1 METRM
6 QPNSRSLLAAAIAA
20 ILSGVTTQAVAQEA
34 APADSATEAKPEAA
48 AEKPAADVAE
58 LSTMQVVEDPLRAIS
73 NEPSASSFGFVK
85 PLLETPRTVSFVS
98 EEQISL
104 FGVSAVEDL
113 MRVVPG
119 TYTTTRYGLQ
129 GGINVRG
136 VSADMYYRGMKRL
149 NMQGHVRTVLSA
161 MDGIEVVKGPPSPIY
176 GMGKIGG
183 YTNLTPKSSRAKTGT
198 YLPGTTGFYQVAGGA
213 YGRLE
218 GQLGVGGPVSL
229 GKKQAGFYGF
239 LMLED
244 SDSYIKQVGVQQ
256 RFGQITMSVENFLGP
271 FRLEAG
277 GQAQNSITSGAYMN
291 RVTQAL
297 VDNGDY
303 VSGQP
308 MVNMDLNNDGQ
319 IGYVEQYQASPVRGN
334 LSAGNLTLS
343 QRYTWQRDS
352 SGGLVPFDSFAVVP
366 GIPATML
373 AYLQAHP
380 EINCR
385 AADVMRA
392 MPAGGP
398 LPTSGQLPVGFALN
412 PCTVQTVKVDYR
424 RNGAFE
430 REQNAVQRLGYIDL
444 VYDVNPDFTVKNQM
458 FYDNIDSFKDSWL
471 PYGENQYIKT
481 IENKFTITKRIPD
494 SWLPDFVR
502 INSLASANYRRTSG
516 WIRSSGGDFDY
527 RQDVMFNNG
536 ISYPNTKFWTQWS
549 NDTYATGTPASTNRW
564 STFDER
570 GVGLMFDIDMFR
582 KMNLL
587 LGSRYDKSH
596 AEAQDAAPFNPQ
608 TGTSA
613 NPGRFISPG
622 PVVNGTDSG
631 KSWSASL
638 SYQLP
643 FGLRPYFTMANS
655 SLTLDGSNNIVQAS
669 VIPAGHIG
677 EAELKEAGLKG
688 SFFGGKL
695 IWTSSAYEQTRT
707 DVATAD
713 DPTAGAEVSSTL
725 ARGVETEIKFVPTR
739 DLYISVYGLW
749 QKSNYTVD
757 TTANIEVN
765 GRQIGFQDVL
775 DPVTGAVL
783 FPAEAFLY
791 GGRASV
797 TLPAGQP
804 QFREKTT
811 DPKRQFGMSGT
822 YQMKN
827 GFGMLFNVTYVSEVF
842 ADRVKS
848 ILLPEA
854 LVGNVGVTYDRN
866 QWHVKGNAYNVTD
879 ERYFRGRSS
888 DTNSQLMSVM
898 PGRRWELT
906 VKKDF

>member
-1 METRM
+1 
-6 QPNSRSLLAAAIAA
+6 
-20 ILSGVTTQAVAQEA
+20 
-34 APADSATEAKPEAA
+34 
-48 AEKPAADVAE
+48 
-58 LSTMQVVEDPLRAIS
+58 
-73 NEPSASSFGFVK
+73 
-85 PLLETPRTVSFVS
+85 
-98 EEQISL
+98 
-104 FGVSAVEDL
+104 
-113 MRVVPG
+113 
-119 TYTTTRYGLQ
+119 
-129 GGINVRG
+129 
-136 VSADMYYRGMKRL
+136 
-149 NMQGHVRTVLSA
+149 
-161 MDGIEVVKGPPSPIY
+161 
-176 GMGKIGG
+176 
-183 YTNLTPKSSRAKTGT
+183 
-198 YLPGTTGFYQVAGGA
+198 
-213 YGRLE
+213 
-218 GQLGVGGPVSL
+218 
-229 GKKQAGFYGF
+229 
-239 LMLED
+239 
-244 SDSYIKQVGVQQ
+244 
-256 RFGQITMSVENFLGP
+256 
-271 FRLEAG
+271 
-277 GQAQNSITSGAYMN
+277 
-291 RVTQAL
+291 
-297 VDNGDY
+297 
-303 VSGQP
+303 
-308 MVNMDLNNDGQ
+308 
-319 IGYVEQYQASPVRGN
+319 
-334 LSAGNLTLS
+334 
-343 QRYTWQRDS
+343 
-352 SGGLVPFDSFAVVP
+352 
-366 GIPATML
+366 
-373 AYLQAHP
+373 
-380 EINCR
+380 
-385 AADVMRA
+385 

-398 LPTSGQLPVGFALN
+398 LPTSGQLPVGFALD

-481 IENKFTITKRIPD
+481 IENKFTVTKRIPD
-494 SWLPDFVR
+494 SWLPDFLR

-527 RQDVMFNNG
+527 RQDVMYNNG

-570 GVGLMFDIDMFR
+570 GMGLMFDIDMFR
-582 KMNLL
+582 KLNLV
-587 LGSRYDKSH
+587 LGGRYDKSH
-596 AEAQDAAPFNPQ
+596 VEAQDAAPFNPQ
-608 TGTSA
+608 AGTSA
-613 NPGRFISPG
+613 NPGRFIPAL
-622 PVVNGTDSG
+622 PVVSNSDSG
-631 KSWSASL
+631 KSWSASI
-638 SYQLP
+638 SYAMP
-643 FGLRPYFTMANS
+643 WGLRPYFTAANS

-669 VIPAGHIG
+669 VVPAGHIG
-677 EAELKEAGLKG
+677 EAELLEAGLKG
-688 SFFGGKL
+688 SFFNGKL

-707 DVATAD
+707 DVATPD

-725 ARGVETEIKFVPTR
+725 ARGVETEIKWVPTR
-739 DLYISVYGLW
+739 DVYLSIYGLW
-749 QKSNYTVD
+749 QKSHYTVD

-797 TLPAGQP
+797 TLPAGQA

-827 GFGMLFNVTYVSEVF
+827 GFGMLFNVTYSSEVF

>member
-1 METRM
+1 M

-20 ILSGVTTQAVAQEA
+20 ILSGATVQAVAQEA
-34 APADSATEAKPEAA
+34 AAADSAAAAKPEE
-48 AEKPAADVAE
+48 AEEKSAADVAE
-58 LSTMQVVEDPLRAIS
+58 LSTMQVVEDPLRALS

-198 YLPGTTGFYQVAGGA
+198 YLPGTSGFYQLAGGA

-218 GQLGVGGPVSL
+218 GQLGVGGPVSM
-229 GKKQAGFYGF
+229 GSKQAGFYGF
-239 LMLED
+239 LMFED
-244 SDSYIKQVGVQQ
+244 SDTYIKQVGVQQ
-256 RFGQITMSVENFLGP
+256 RFGQITMSVENFVGP

-308 MVNMDLNNDGQ
+308 MVNMDVNGDGM

-343 QRYTWQRDS
+343 QRYTWQRDPA
-352 SGGLVPFDSFAVVP
+352 GNLVPFDSFAKVP

-385 AADVMRA
+385 AAEVMRS

-398 LPTSGQLPVGFALN
+398 LPTSGQLPVGFALD
-412 PCTVQTVKVDYR
+412 PCTVQVVKVDYR

-481 IENKFTITKRIPD
+481 IENKFTVTKRIPD
-494 SWLPDFVR
+494 SWLPDFLR

-536 ISYPNTKFWTQWS
+536 ISYPNTKFWTQYS
-549 NDTYATGTPASTNRW
+549 NDTYATGTPASSERW

-570 GVGLMFDIDMFR
+570 GVGLMFDIDLFR

-587 LGSRYDKSH
+587 LGARYDKSH
-596 AEAQDAAPFNPQ
+596 VEAQDEPPFNPQ
-608 TGTSA
+608 VGTSA
-613 NPGRFISPG
+613 NPGRFIPPG
-622 PVVNGTDSG
+622 PVVKGSDSG
-631 KSWSASL
+631 KSWSASF

-643 FGLRPYFTMANS
+643 FGFRPYFTMANS

-669 VIPAGHIG
+669 VVPAGHIG

-695 IWTSSAYEQTRT
+695 IWTSAAYEQTRT

-725 ARGVETEIKFVPTR
+725 ARGVETEIKWVPIR
-739 DLYISVYGLW
+739 DLYLSVYGLW
-749 QKSNYTVD
+749 QKSEYTVD

-775 DPVTGAVL
+775 DPLTGAVL

-804 QFREKTT
+804 QFRAKTT
-811 DPKRQFGMSGT
+811 DPERQFGMSGT
-822 YQMKN
+822 YQLKN
-827 GFGMLFNVTYVSEVF
+827 GFGMLFNVTYSAEVY
-842 ADRVKS
+842 ADRVKA

-854 LVGNVGVTYDRN
+854 LVGNVGVTYDRG